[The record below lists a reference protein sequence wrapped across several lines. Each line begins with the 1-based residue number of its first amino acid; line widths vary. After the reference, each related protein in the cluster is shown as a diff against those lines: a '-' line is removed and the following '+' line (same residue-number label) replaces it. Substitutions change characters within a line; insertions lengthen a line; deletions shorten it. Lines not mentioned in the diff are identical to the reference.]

1 MCLFVF
7 FSSSREK
14 KTNKHN
20 PYLDLRVPFLIS
32 EFPYKCGNRLRVLI
46 FSQGKWEL
54 LGLPI
59 YLVILEKKTN
69 KHNPYLDLRVPFSI
83 SEFPFRCG
91 NRLRV
96 LIFSQGN
103 WELLEL
109 PIYLVI
115 LEKKTNKHNLYL
127 DSKSPFRCGNRLRVL
142 IFSQGKWELLGLP
155 IYLVI
160 LEKKTNK
167 HNPYF
172 DLKIPFSIS
181 EFPFRCGNRLRVL
194 IFSQGKWE
202 LLGLPIYLV
211 ILEKKTNKHNLYLDS
226 EFPFRCENRLRVLI
240 FSQGNWELLE
250 LPIYLV
256 ILEKKTNKHNPYLDL
271 KQLEYRRYGVKVS
284 FFPKKLESR
293 RYGASKNGVFLNIM
307 SLLASHLR
315 SCHPLKG
322 THANSL

>member
-1 MCLFVF
+1 M
-7 FSSSREK
+7 
-14 KTNKHN
+14 
-20 PYLDLRVPFLIS
+20 
-32 EFPYKCGNRLRVLI
+32 
-46 FSQGKWEL
+46 
-54 LGLPI
+54 
-59 YLVILEKKTN
+59 ILEKKTN
-69 KHNPYLDLRVPFSI
+69 KHNPYLDLKIPFSI

-96 LIFSQGN
+96 LIFSQGK

-127 DSKSPFRCGNRLRVL
+127 DSKSPFRCGNRLRVSIFSQGNWELLGLPIYLVILEKKKTNTTLTSISKFPFRCGNRLRVL
-142 IFSQGKWELLGLP
+142 IFSQGNWELSGLP

-167 HNPYF
+167 HNLYL

-211 ILEKKTNKHNLYLDS
+211 ILEKKTNKHNLYLDLRI
-226 EFPFRCENRLRVLI
+226 PF
-240 FSQGNWELLE
+240 
-250 LPIYLV
+250 
-256 ILEKKTNKHNPYLDL
+256 
-271 KQLEYRRYGVKVS
+271 
-284 FFPKKLESR
+284 
-293 RYGASKNGVFLNIM
+293 
-307 SLLASHLR
+307 
-315 SCHPLKG
+315 
-322 THANSL
+322 